1 MERHKLRK
9 VLDRIEYTTRRLQ
22 AGLESD
28 AEKEVEDVRRLD
40 EETEDQAELF
50 QNVGD
55 AALLVPERK

>member
-9 VLDRIEYTTRRLQ
+9 VIDRIEYTTRRLQ
-22 AGLESD
+22 AGLEVD